1 MAEGMT
7 QPLQEEVKNADGTFT
22 DKKPSVASAMDKVV
36 GKITGVDP
44 SNPSEAEAAKAA
56 EPGAGDAAPDKA
68 AGKNSLKIIRL
79 IKVTVSCW
87 TLPNFFA
94 F

>member
-36 GKITGVDP
+36 GKITGNDP
-44 SNPSEAEAAKAA
+44 S
-56 EPGAGDAAPDKA
+56 
-68 AGKNSLKIIRL
+68 
-79 IKVTVSCW
+79 
-87 TLPNFFA
+87 
-94 F
+94 